1 MAAALLLPFAAHAAA
16 PPAPV
21 TQTLTCPVGGERFPF
36 TTLSAYATWGQRPD
50 GKPVQSQALYFS
62 QGPRVYQA
70 VIYADRLS
78 ADVADTFF
86 GGLRLP

>member
-1 MAAALLLPFAAHAAA
+1 MA
-16 PPAPV
+16 
-21 TQTLTCPVGGERFPF
+21 GGVVSLRVVA
-36 TTLSAYATWGQRPD
+36 SGQRAD
-50 GKPVQSQALYFS
+50 GKTVQSQAVYFS

-70 VIYADRLS
+70 VIYADKLT